1 MVTSSGTCPTAG
13 PVLRYVLAI
22 GPTAASKRFE
32 VFTESEPVQLADG
45 TPGGRTFS
53 LQEVIDLSRPGET
66 ERLRAE
72 LAALAIKESQK
83 SAREGLLSP
92 PESHTF
98 DWAAPSAENAMSGP
112 DGQGSAALGIVP
124 PNHRDHPPDAGSRPA
139 AGRTTR
145 GDAAARSSK
154 WSAIWCRRQCRPST
168 VRPCSTRPVTCSSE
182 AGWGLDELF
191 EAAEDGPARSA
202 LFRALGLE
210 T

>member
-1 MVTSSGTCPTAG
+1 MPASWQLCFDDGHQQRYLPDRGA
-13 PVLRYVLAI
+13 VLRYVLAI
-22 GPTAASKRFE
+22 GPKAASKRFE

-66 ERLRAE
+66 ERLQAE

-83 SAREGLLSP
+83 SAREGLPRTIIPLMPGVARPRGERRAAMQQAVIEVVRHLVLKAVP
-92 PESHTF
+92 PEHRSPLF
-98 DWAAPSAENAMSGP
+98 DQA
-112 DGQGSAALGIVP
+112 
-124 PNHRDHPPDAGSRPA
+124 RDLL
-139 AGRTTR
+139 
-145 GDAAARSSK
+145 
-154 WSAIWCRRQCRPST
+154 
-168 VRPCSTRPVTCSSE
+168 SE

-202 LFRALGLE
+202 LFKALGLE